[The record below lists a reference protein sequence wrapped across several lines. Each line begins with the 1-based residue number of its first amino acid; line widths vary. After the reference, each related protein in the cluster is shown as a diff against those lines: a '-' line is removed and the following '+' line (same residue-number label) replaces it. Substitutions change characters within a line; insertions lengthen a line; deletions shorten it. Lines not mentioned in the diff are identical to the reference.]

1 MMVALLHNLN
11 NLAFHRGD
19 GVIQDRRAR
28 AASMEGFATDFITL
42 DCGGLK
48 ESEGQDLLAFA
59 QHVQSEATGLLSD
72 AIDAGISL
80 HPDR

>member
-1 MMVALLHNLN
+1 
-11 NLAFHRGD
+11 
-19 GVIQDRRAR
+19 
-28 AASMEGFATDFITL
+28 MEGFATDFITL
-42 DCGGLK
+42 DRGGLK
-48 ESEGQDLLAFA
+48 ESEGQALLALA